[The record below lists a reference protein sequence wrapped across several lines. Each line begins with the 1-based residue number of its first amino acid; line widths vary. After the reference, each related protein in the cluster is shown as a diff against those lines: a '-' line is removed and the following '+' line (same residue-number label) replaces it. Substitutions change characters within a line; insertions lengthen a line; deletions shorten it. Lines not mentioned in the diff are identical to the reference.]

1 MTTSNV
7 LLCAF
12 LILFFITNTYSLPM
26 IIPGAQSRIAFTA
39 IEHKINTQ
47 NNDQCD
53 TSNTIAHAR
62 DQIFEL
68 GAIVGQMCTLF
79 LSVPHDSIECAK
91 RPSLDDDPF
100 WLESSPEKETV
111 ANQLGELFLQM
122 FATSGVCG
130 IDLCTSILKKVELNG
145 RKYPVELCKGKS
157 GKYTNY
163 SEQTGI
169 TTTKGQSTIDSP
181 TKSSSRAMEDTTTV
195 EGITL
200 LIRNFANERL
210 WNRYHTPRNIAL
222 ALLGEV
228 GELAELFQW
237 RGDEGGIELSEEEL
251 DKIGQEIADVS
262 IYLLRLADICHVPL
276 GELAMELLEARS

>member
-1 MTTSNV
+1 MMN
-7 LLCAF
+7 
-12 LILFFITNTYSLPM
+12 
-26 IIPGAQSRIAFTA
+26 IPGAQSRIAFTT
-39 IEHKINTQ
+39 IEHRIKLQ
-47 NNDQCD
+47 NKNNNADQQQQCD
-53 TSNTIAHAR
+53 TSSNNNNDMAHAR
-62 DQIFEL
+62 NQMFKL

-79 LSVPHDSIECAK
+79 LTVPHDSPITST
-91 RPSLDDDPF
+91 RPSALDTPTF
-100 WLESSPEKETV
+100 WLESSGEKETV
-111 ANQLGELFLQM
+111 ANQLTQLFLQL
-122 FATSGVCG
+122 FVISGECG

-163 SEQTGI
+163 SDKTGI
-169 TTTKGQSTIDSP
+169 TTTEGQSTIHSP
-181 TKSSSRAMEDTTTV
+181 TKKSANMEDTTTV

-237 RGDEGGIELSEEEL
+237 KGDEQGANSVDFSEEEL

-262 IYLLRLADICHVPL
+262 IYLMRLADICHVPL
-276 GELAMELLEARS
+276 GELSMELLDERGVES